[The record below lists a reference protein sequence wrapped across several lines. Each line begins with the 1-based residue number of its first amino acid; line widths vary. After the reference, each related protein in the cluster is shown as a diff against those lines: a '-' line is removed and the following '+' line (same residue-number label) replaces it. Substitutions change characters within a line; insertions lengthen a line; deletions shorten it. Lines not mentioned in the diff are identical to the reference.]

1 MVETHIK
8 LIGSLSHMKQFLA
21 NRVKTL
27 TPSTTLAITAKANE
41 LKAQGIDVIGL
52 GAGEPDFNTPQNI
65 LDAAIDSMNKGL
77 TKYTPSGGLPVLKA
91 AIIDKLKRDNNLTYT
106 PAEVIVGVGAKHVL
120 YTLFQVIL
128 NEGDEVII
136 PIPYWVSYPEQVKL
150 AGGVPVYID
159 GPASQNYKITA
170 AQLEAAITD
179 KTRAVIINSPS
190 NPSGMI
196 YTKEE
201 LAELAKVAEEKD
213 ILIVSDEIYEKLV
226 YNGVEHYSI
235 AQLSENIKART
246 IVVNG
251 VAKSHSMT
259 GWRIGYAA
267 GNKDIIKAMTDLASH
282 STSNATTTAQ
292 YATVEAYN
300 GSQDTV
306 EEMRKAFESRLD
318 AIYPKLAEIPGFK
331 VLKPQGA
338 FYLLPDVSEAAAKT
352 GFESVDEFATALL
365 EEANVAV
372 IPGSGF
378 GADSTIRLSY
388 ATSLELLEE
397 AVRRV
402 AKFVHSKW
410 QD

>member
-1 MVETHIK
+1 
-8 LIGSLSHMKQFLA
+8 MKQLLA

-27 TPSTTLAITAKANE
+27 TPSTTLAITAKAKE
-41 LKAQGIDVIGL
+41 LKEQGIDVIGL
-52 GAGEPDFNTPQNI
+52 GAGEPDFNTPENI
-65 LDAAIDSMNKGL
+65 LIAAKESMDAGY
-77 TKYTPSGGLPVLKA
+77 TKYTPAGGLPALKK
-91 AIIDKLKRDNNLTYT
+91 AIIDKLARDNSLTYK
-106 PAEVIVGVGAKHVL
+106 ANEIIVGVGAKHVL

-150 AGGVPVYID
+150 AGGVPVYVE
-159 GPASQNYKITA
+159 GTQEQSYKITA
-170 AQLEAAITD
+170 QQLRDAITE
-179 KTRAVIINSPS
+179 KTKAVIINSPS

-226 YNGVEHYSI
+226 YNGIEHYSI
-235 AQLSENIKART
+235 AQISDAIKART

-267 GNKDIIKAMTDLASH
+267 GDASIIKAMTDLASH

-292 YATVEAYN
+292 YATIEAYN
-300 GSQDTV
+300 GSQETV
-306 EEMRKAFESRLD
+306 EEMRQAFESRLEV
-318 AIYPKLAEIPGFK
+318 IFPKIAAIPGVK

-338 FYLLPDVSEAAAKT
+338 FYLLPDVSETAEKT
-352 GFESVDEFATALL
+352 GYASVDDFVSALL
-365 EEANVAV
+365 TEANVAV

-378 GADSTIRLSY
+378 GSPATIRLSY

-397 AVRRV
+397 AVRRIES
-402 AKFVHSKW
+402 FVKAKW

>member
-1 MVETHIK
+1 
-8 LIGSLSHMKQFLA
+8 MKQLLA

-27 TPSTTLAITAKANE
+27 TPSSTLAITAKAKE
-41 LKAQGIDVIGL
+41 LKEQGIDVIGL
-52 GAGEPDFNTPQNI
+52 GAGEPDFNTPENI
-65 LDAAIDSMNKGL
+65 LNAAKQSMDAGL
-77 TKYTPSGGLPVLKA
+77 TKYTPAGGLPALKK
-91 AIIDKLKRDNNLTYT
+91 AIIDKLARDNNLTYK
-106 PAEVIVGVGAKHVL
+106 ANEIIVGVGAKHVL

-150 AGGVPVYID
+150 AGGVPVYVE
-159 GPASQNYKITA
+159 GTQEQNFKITA
-170 AQLEAAITD
+170 QQLRNAITE
-179 KTRAVIINSPS
+179 KTKAVIINSPS

-196 YTKEE
+196 YSKEE
-201 LAELAKVAEEKD
+201 LAELAQVAEEKD

-226 YNGVEHYSI
+226 YNGIEHYSI
-235 AQLSENIKART
+235 AEVSDAVKART

-267 GNKDIIKAMTDLASH
+267 GDATIIKAMTDLASH

-292 YATVEAYN
+292 YATIEAYN
-300 GSQDTV
+300 GSQDAV
-306 EEMRKAFESRLD
+306 EKMRQAFESRLE
-318 AIYPKLAEIPGFK
+318 AIFPKLAAIPGVK

-338 FYLLPDVSEAAAKT
+338 FYLLPDVSETAEKT
-352 GFESVDEFATALL
+352 GYTSVDDFVSALL
-365 EEANVAV
+365 TEANVAV

-378 GADSTIRLSY
+378 GAPATIRLSY

-397 AVRRV
+397 AVRRID
-402 AKFVHSKW
+402 AFVKAKW

>member
-1 MVETHIK
+1 MKK
-8 LIGSLSHMKQFLA
+8 LLA
-21 NRVKTL
+21 DRVKTL

-65 LDAAIDSMNKGL
+65 LDAAVDSMNKGL
-77 TKYTPSGGLPVLKA
+77 TKYTPAGGLPVLKQ
-91 AIIDKLKRDNNLTYT
+91 AIIDKLARDNKLAYKPN
-106 PAEVIVGVGAKHVL
+106 EVIVGVGAKHIL

-128 NEGDEVII
+128 NKGDEVII

-150 AGGVPVYID
+150 AGGVPVYVE
-159 GPASQNYKITA
+159 GTAEQNYKVTA
-170 AQLEAAITD
+170 EQLAAAVTD
-179 KTRAVIINSPS
+179 KTKAFIINSPS
-190 NPSGMI
+190 NPTGMI
-196 YTKEE
+196 YSREE
-201 LAELAKVAEEKD
+201 LAAIAQVAVEKD
-213 ILIVSDEIYEKLV
+213 LLIISDEIYEKLV
-226 YNGVEHYSI
+226 YNGAEYFSI
-235 AQLSENIKART
+235 AQLSDEIKART

-267 GNKDIIKAMTDLASH
+267 GDADIVKAMTDLASH

-300 GSQDTV
+300 GPQDAV
-306 EEMRKAFESRLD
+306 EEMRQAFESRLD
-318 AIYPKLAEIPGFK
+318 AIYPQLAAIPGFK

-352 GFESVDEFATALL
+352 GFASVDDFAKALL

-378 GADSTIRLSY
+378 GADATIRLSY
-388 ATSLELLEE
+388 ATSLQLLEE
-397 AVRRV
+397 AVRRIDT
-402 AKFVHSKW
+402 FVKSKW

>member
-1 MVETHIK
+1 MK
-8 LIGSLSHMKQFLA
+8 HMLA

-27 TPSTTLAITAKANE
+27 TPSSTLAITAKAKE
-41 LKAQGIDVIGL
+41 LKEQGIDVIGL
-52 GAGEPDFNTPQNI
+52 GAGEPDFNTPENI
-65 LDAAIDSMNKGL
+65 LTAAKQSMDAGL
-77 TKYTPSGGLPVLKA
+77 TKYTPAGGLPVLKK
-91 AIIDKLKRDNNLTYT
+91 AIIDKLERDNHLTYK
-106 PAEVIVGVGAKHVL
+106 ANEILVGVGAKHVL

-128 NEGDEVII
+128 NAGDEVII

-150 AGGVPVYID
+150 AGGVPVYVE
-159 GPASQNYKITA
+159 GTAEQGYKITA
-170 AQLEAAITD
+170 QQLREAITD
-179 KTRAVIINSPS
+179 KTKAVIINSPS

-196 YTKEE
+196 YSKEE

-226 YNGVEHYSI
+226 YNGVEHFSI
-235 AQLSENIKART
+235 AQLSDTVKART
-246 IVVNG
+246 MVVNG

-267 GNKDIIKAMTDLASH
+267 GDASIIKAMTDLASH
-282 STSNATTTAQ
+282 STSNATTTSQ

-300 GSQDTV
+300 GPQDTV
-306 EEMRKAFESRLD
+306 EMMRQAFESRLE
-318 AIYPKLAEIPGFK
+318 AIFPKVAAIPGVK

-338 FYLLPDVSEAAAKT
+338 FYLLPDVSETAAKT
-352 GFESVDEFATALL
+352 GYASVDEFASALL
-365 EEANVAV
+365 TEANVAV

-378 GADSTIRLSY
+378 GAPATMRLSY

-397 AVRRV
+397 AVRRID
-402 AKFVHSKW
+402 AFVKAKW

>member
-1 MVETHIK
+1 M
-8 LIGSLSHMKQFLA
+8 
-21 NRVKTL
+21 
-27 TPSTTLAITAKANE
+27 
-41 LKAQGIDVIGL
+41 
-52 GAGEPDFNTPQNI
+52 
-65 LDAAIDSMNKGL
+65 
-77 TKYTPSGGLPVLKA
+77 TKYTPAGGLPVLKK
-91 AIIDKLKRDNNLTYT
+91 AIIDKLARDNNLTYK
-106 PAEVIVGVGAKHVL
+106 ANEILVGVGAKHVL

-150 AGGVPVYID
+150 AGGVPVYVE
-159 GPASQNYKITA
+159 GTAEQGYKITA
-170 AQLEAAITD
+170 QQLSDAITE
-179 KTRAVIINSPS
+179 KTKAVIINSPS

-196 YTKEE
+196 YSKEE

-235 AQLSENIKART
+235 AQLSDAIKART

-267 GNKDIIKAMTDLASH
+267 GDSEIIKAMTDLASH

-300 GSQDTV
+300 GSQEAV
-306 EEMRKAFESRLD
+306 EMMRQAFESRLEV
-318 AIYPKLAEIPGFK
+318 IFPKVAAIPGVK

-352 GFESVDEFATALL
+352 GYQSVDEFASALL
-365 EEANVAV
+365 TEANVAV

-378 GADSTIRLSY
+378 GAPATVRLSY

-397 AVRRV
+397 AVSRID
-402 AKFVHSKW
+402 AFVKSKW

>member
-1 MVETHIK
+1 
-8 LIGSLSHMKQFLA
+8 MKQLLA

-27 TPSTTLAITAKANE
+27 TPSTTLAITAKAKE
-41 LKAQGIDVIGL
+41 LKEQGIDVIGL

-65 LDAAIDSMNKGL
+65 LIAAKESMDAGY
-77 TKYTPSGGLPVLKA
+77 TKYTPAGGLPALKK
-91 AIIDKLKRDNNLTYT
+91 AIIDKLARDNSLTYK
-106 PAEVIVGVGAKHVL
+106 ANEIIVGVGAKHVL

-150 AGGVPVYID
+150 AGGVPVYVE
-159 GPASQNYKITA
+159 GTQEQSYKITPQ
-170 AQLEAAITD
+170 QLRDAITE
-179 KTRAVIINSPS
+179 KTKAVIINSPS

-226 YNGVEHYSI
+226 YNGIEHYSI
-235 AQLSENIKART
+235 AQISDAIKART

-267 GNKDIIKAMTDLASH
+267 GDAAIIKAMTDLASH
-282 STSNATTTAQ
+282 STSNSTTTAQ
-292 YATVEAYN
+292 YATIEAYN
-300 GSQDTV
+300 GSQETV
-306 EEMRKAFESRLD
+306 EKMRQAFESRLEV
-318 AIYPKLAEIPGFK
+318 IFPKIAAIPGVK

-338 FYLLPDVSEAAAKT
+338 FYLLPDVSETAAKT
-352 GFESVDEFATALL
+352 GYLSVDDFASALL
-365 EEANVAV
+365 TEANVAV

-378 GADSTIRLSY
+378 GSPATIRLSY

-397 AVRRV
+397 AVRRIE
-402 AKFVHSKW
+402 AFVKAKW